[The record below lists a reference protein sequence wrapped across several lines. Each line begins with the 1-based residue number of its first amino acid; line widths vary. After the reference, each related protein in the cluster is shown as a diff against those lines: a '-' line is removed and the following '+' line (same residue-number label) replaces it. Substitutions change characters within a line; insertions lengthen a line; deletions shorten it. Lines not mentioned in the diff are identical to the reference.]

1 MNKMKKILITF
12 AERYSKVRVSKMIRA
27 PHHYLKVSTHEQ
39 DHQLDLRCVNIHLA
53 HALLQAHWSQ
63 TIACMQTALLMMK
76 MT

>member
-53 HALLQAHWSQ
+53 NALL
-63 TIACMQTALLMMK
+63 
-76 MT
+76 